1 MKIVVAA
8 ALMIAFSILTNGYSD
23 SYQMAED
30 GPEVGEDAPDF
41 TLIGL
46 DGKEVTLSSL
56 KQTKPVVLIFG
67 SCT

>member
-1 MKIVVAA
+1 MKPIIAILLAIV
-8 ALMIAFSILTNGYSD
+8 FSVCVNSYSH
-23 SYQMAED
+23 QMAED

-46 DGKEVTLSSL
+46 DGNEVTLSHL
-56 KQTKPVVLIFG
+56 QNIAPVVLIFG